1 MKAGLS
7 RYGFCSRLVA
17 STQKLL
23 YEEYIAPAP
32 TLPAVRSAS
41 AALLTAAS
49 VRRDPPTFTGVR
61 CCGCRLGAK
70 VAGMDGNRTHPG
82 RLSSAPQTVLKT
94 AGLRSTDVRQRPQQF
109 SRMRR
114 QSMNVRIHPPL
125 SAALAV
131 FLAVSDPS

>member
-1 MKAGLS
+1 MSSKVVFLRTPRRPEEIWGLPHGVS
-7 RYGFCSRLVA
+7 ERRARRGWGRQPGNP
-17 STQKLL
+17 ST
-23 YEEYIAPAP
+23 
-32 TLPAVRSAS
+32 
-41 AALLTAAS
+41 AL
-49 VRRDPPTFTGVR
+49 
-61 CCGCRLGAK
+61 GCRWLSFAQPADLGDRK
-70 VAGMDGNRTHPG
+70 RTWVDLYG
-82 RLSSAPQTVLKT
+82 RPQTVLKT